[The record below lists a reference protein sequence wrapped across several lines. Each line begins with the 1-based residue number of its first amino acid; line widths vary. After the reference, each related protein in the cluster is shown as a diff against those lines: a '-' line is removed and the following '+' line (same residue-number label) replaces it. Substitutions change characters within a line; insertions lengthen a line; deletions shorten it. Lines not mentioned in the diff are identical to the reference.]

1 MIRSYM
7 GVSRLQNPTSTDA
20 DAETQI
26 RRIEADGGK
35 VVDAAWL
42 RLVIGTL
49 KAQGIY
55 TSCKFLG
62 DANFAFKNAGDNK
75 VSKLYD
81 ISGNN
86 NDAVQAT
93 AGNQPIWT
101 ANVQNGRAGLVFDG
115 VDDYL
120 ATAASVVGG
129 TSITALGVGSLTSF
143 TGNYTGHLINQFN
156 TNDSTSNWRLS
167 LGAYSGVQKRDP
179 FFSIVI
185 DSSAT
190 YSFSPIEIAFNT
202 CMLLGGTHD
211 GSLCTFYKNGA
222 QIDQDAA
229 IGTMN
234 NIAGLPLYIGR
245 EGGGFYSNIKYES
258 GMVFSTALT
267 TAQRTAIEAFAN
279 AYYSIY

>member
-1 MIRSYM
+1 M

-20 DAETQI
+20 NAETQI

-55 TSCKFLG
+55 TSCKFLA

-93 AGNQPIWT
+93 AANQPIWT
-101 ANVQNGRAGLVFDG
+101 KNVQGGRYGMVFDG
-115 VDDYL
+115 TDDVLSGNSSTYTTQFTIMAVANRTANGSYSHIMVVPGTTAWQTPSYADFGFEYTAGSTVL
-120 ATAASVVGG
+120 NIMCDEDPKAATVTAPANGISFLVEGLYDG
-129 TSITALGVGSLTSF
+129 TTV
-143 TGNYTGHLINQFN
+143 
-156 TNDSTSNWRLS
+156 
-167 LGAYSGVQKRDP
+167 
-179 FFSIVI
+179 
-185 DSSAT
+185 
-190 YSFSPIEIAFNT
+190 YSF
-202 CMLLGGTHD
+202 L
-211 GSLCTFYKNGA
+211 NGA
-222 QIDQDAA
+222 FGNSNIVGFTPNNTQPLR
-229 IGTMN
+229 IGSTG
-234 NIAGLPLYIGR
+234 IAGNLYPFNGKIM
-245 EGGGFYSNIKYES
+245 SLAN
-258 GMVFSTALT
+258 FSVYLT
-267 TAQRTAIEAFAN
+267 TAQRTALEAFLN